1 MTWPTAVILLPC
13 LGILAATLFINHR
26 FRFWL
31 PVALAVASVVS
42 GTVYLRTGIHET
54 CLIAE
59 SECLG
64 GDGSGVDR
72 SGRLGPVC
80 NNICCPPCREKRKAV
95 N

>member
-64 GDGSGVDR
+64 VTALAWIAAAVWGLFAIIFVA
-72 SGRLGPVC
+72 RLAA
-80 NNICCPPCREKRKAV
+80 RKGKQ
-95 N
+95 